1 MNKIK
6 WFAAFAAVLLVGLAA
21 AATTASTSTST
32 STDTG
37 GATVQVSGYSTIPD
51 TVYSGS
57 YAQLKLDI
65 GNAGTETAQSTTIYY
80 SYGTEDNYMSVGDI
94 GPGSSTITALP
105 FHIPDGYE
113 GGVIIIYLRISC
125 QDSSGIHTT
134 YASIPVSISGRNDVS
149 ANVLDASP
157 SEIYP
162 GDSLSV
168 KLSLKDIGGNDISDV
183 AIEPYPDSGFFLNGT
198 SAIQLGEMKDGEE
211 RNVSLALVLS
221 SPSSYGRQMVPI
233 LLTYEDALHNRANE
247 TVYAGPIGIMRSNT
261 KWALSL
267 SPATPVEIGSGAVF
281 SLSIKN
287 RGADPD
293 SAVVDIGSGNEF
305 MPLGSSKIYFDNVGP
320 GETRNTNVTIG
331 ISPSAAAGYYDLPV
345 SILSGNDQSWN
356 GSVGVLVQA
365 TPELTI
371 SNGQTLTPGSEAK
384 VSIKI
389 ANTGNSAI
397 RSAYVSVEPKANSG
411 LRVTA
416 SATEFIG
423 TLNVDDSYTAQPTVS
438 APYATGSYP
447 LLVTVTFRDSM
458 NQEKIV
464 TKELDI
470 VVGSST
476 DASSAGSSGNMNGG
490 PGQFSRNSSSGIR
503 VFGIDIIPI
512 AAIAVVL
519 GLAYFVWI
527 KKFRRKKEDPKKEEQ
542 RK

>member
-1 MNKIK
+1 MNNMNNMK
-6 WFAAFAAVLLVGLAA
+6 WFAAFTAVLLLGLAA
-21 AATTASTSTST
+21 AATTAST
-32 STDTG
+32 DAG

-65 GNAGTETAQSTTIYY
+65 GNSGTETAQSTTIYY
-80 SYGTEDNYMSVGDI
+80 SYGNEDSYMSVGDI

-105 FHIPDGYE
+105 FHVPDGYE
-113 GGVIIIYLRISC
+113 GGVIVIYLRIFC
-125 QDSSGIHTT
+125 QDSSGTHTT

-168 KLSLKDIGGNDISDV
+168 SLSLKDIGGNDISDV

-198 SAIQLGEMKDGEE
+198 SAIRLGDMKNGEE
-211 RNVSLALVLS
+211 RNASLALVLS
-221 SPSSYGRQMVPI
+221 SPPSYGRQMVPI

-247 TVYAGPIGIMRSNT
+247 TVYAGPIGIMSSNT

-267 SPATPVEIGSGAVF
+267 TPASSVEIGSGTVF
-281 SLSIKN
+281 SLSIRN

-293 SAVVDIGSGNEF
+293 SAVVQIGSGDEF
-305 MPLGSSKIYFDNVGP
+305 MPLGSSRIYFDGVGP
-320 GETRNTNVTIG
+320 GETRTANITIG
-331 ISPSAAAGYYDLPV
+331 ISSSAAAGYYDLPV
-345 SILSGNDQSWN
+345 SILSGNGQSWN
-356 GSVGVLVQA
+356 GSVGVSVQA

-371 SNGQTLTPGSEAK
+371 TDDVPITPGTETK
-384 VSIKI
+384 LSIKI

-397 RSAYVSVEPKANSG
+397 RSAYVSEEPEADSG

-416 SATEFIG
+416 SGTEFIG

-438 APYATGSYP
+438 APYAPGSYP
-447 LLVTVTFRDSM
+447 LLVKVTFRDSM
-458 NQEKIV
+458 NQERTV
-464 TKELDI
+464 AKEVEI
-470 VVGSST
+470 VVGSS
-476 DASSAGSSGNMNGG
+476 AGFSAGSGGAFSGNGTFRNGARTTG
-490 PGQFSRNSSSGIR
+490 GIR

-512 AAIAVVL
+512 AAVAVVL

-527 KKFRRKKEDPKKEEQ
+527 KKFRRKKEEQKK
-542 RK
+542 